1 GAVPVFVSVTVSG
14 ALVTLSRRDALP
26 IYEGVSVAA
35 DAVPVPERLAV
46 CGLPLASSVTV
57 KVAVRAAV
65 AVGVNVTLM
74 VQLELAASVEG
85 VSGQLFVW
93 PKSPGFRSEE
103 RRVGKESS
111 ARAVLDVVTDSGR

>member
-1 GAVPVFVSVTVSG
+1 RAMLLMVSGAVPVFESVTVWG
-14 ALVTLSRRDALP
+14 ALVVLSCLVSRRADV
-26 IYEGVSVAA
+26 GVSVAA

-74 VQLELAASVEG
+74 VQQIGGA
-85 VSGQLFVW
+85 
-93 PKSPGFRSEE
+93 
-103 RRVGKESS
+103 
-111 ARAVLDVVTDSGR
+111 SGRGRRGRLVVWRESTGVVPSRARLLRGIGWVA